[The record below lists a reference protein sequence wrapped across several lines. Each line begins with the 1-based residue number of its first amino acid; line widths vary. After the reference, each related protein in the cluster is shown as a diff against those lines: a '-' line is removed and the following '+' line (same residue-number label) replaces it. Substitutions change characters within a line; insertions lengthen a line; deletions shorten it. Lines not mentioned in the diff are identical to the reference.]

1 MTFNNVEQIKEYF
14 VKDGWSDDISF
25 DELSLE
31 EAKNNGYLFA
41 INGIHNGEK
50 FFKMKVSED
59 IYNHKGKVVMY
70 NF

>member
-1 MTFNNVEQIKEYF
+1 MTFSNVEQIKEHF
-14 VKDGWSDDISF
+14 IKDGWSDDISF
-25 DELSLE
+25 DELSIE
-31 EAKNNGYLFA
+31 EANNNGYLFA
-41 INGIHNGEK
+41 INGIANGEK